1 MRKPP
6 PTVDRG
12 SKGLKPR
19 GLTLINNTVTNSPV
33 NKQRLSR
40 IQAISGLL
48 FSIFALAH
56 LSNTALAVL
65 GPDLYDG
72 FQRSVRSV
80 YQQPILELAL
90 VATLVVH
97 IASGVLRMRGRRGS
111 NAKPPLRLRLHR
123 YAAYYLA
130 IFVFGHMAAT
140 RLPALLADAPPFF
153 GGVSFS
159 LHYVPWVFYPYY
171 ALLGIAGLYHLF
183 YGVPAAFGVLGIR
196 VPQAIRRG
204 LGFWIPVSAGV
215 TLIVVA
221 LLGFGGVLYEID
233 DPFDNDF
240 ARAYEAAAAYFSG
253 EAE

>member
-1 MRKPP
+1 M
-6 PTVDRG
+6 
-12 SKGLKPR
+12 
-19 GLTLINNTVTNSPV
+19 NN
-33 NKQRLSR
+33 QRVGR

-48 FSIFALAH
+48 FSLFALVH

-72 FQRSVRSV
+72 FQSAVRGV
-80 YQQPILELAL
+80 YQRPFLELAL

-97 IASGVLRMRGRRGS
+97 IASGILRMRGRRGKK
-111 NAKPPLRLRLHR
+111 AKPPLRLRLHR

-159 LHYVPWVFYPYY
+159 LHYMPWVFYPYY

-183 YGVPAAFGVLGIR
+183 YGVPVALGVLGIPAPR
-196 VPQAIRRG
+196 AMRRG
-204 LGFWIPVSAGV
+204 LGFWIPVSAGA
-215 TLIVVA
+215 TMIVLA
-221 LLGFGGVLYEID
+221 LLAFGGVLYEID

-253 EAE
+253 EVQ